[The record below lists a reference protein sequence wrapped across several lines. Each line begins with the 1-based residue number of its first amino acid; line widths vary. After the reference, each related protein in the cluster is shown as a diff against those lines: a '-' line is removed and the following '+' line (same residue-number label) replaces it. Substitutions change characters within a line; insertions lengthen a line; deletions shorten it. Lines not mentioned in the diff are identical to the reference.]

1 MKANFSEMESYAE
14 VYLTRFCSRQ
24 KPLNVRQLASL
35 TSIFCPEIPTT
46 FVHLVVRAFL
56 YAIRFA
62 YFDKKYPFILQNIV
76 RGRIRWRPPQRNA
89 RRGNLFFEIL
99 PGGWVFKIRGARHG
113 GTKGRYNPYE
123 GHDDATR
130 ELAKSIPQRHLHV
143 LYDLFVDEIEED
155 FAEHR
160 VALTSDILLD
170 LWERRKEDVIEEY
183 MANPGIPVEF

>member
-99 PGGWVFKIRGARHG
+99 PGGWIFKSRGVKHG